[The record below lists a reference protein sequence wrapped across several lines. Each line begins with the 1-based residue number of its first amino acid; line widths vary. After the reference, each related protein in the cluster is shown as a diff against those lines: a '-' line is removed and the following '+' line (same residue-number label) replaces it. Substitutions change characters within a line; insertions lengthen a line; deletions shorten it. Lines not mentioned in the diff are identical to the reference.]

1 MTPHINVRD
10 FGALGDGATD
20 DTLAIR
26 AAIAALPGPG
36 GVLFFPPGRYLT
48 DTIYPPNH
56 ITLRG
61 DSAFGYQESGGTV
74 ISPVRAF
81 IPRLIDLN
89 GKHGVRMEGLTF
101 HGRDLE
107 GGIVGIFIARGANHE
122 QNVIIDNCRIEH
134 FSGTGVQLNESHVWN
149 LRHSILFANKG
160 HGLDAGT
167 SFDGW
172 IHDCMF
178 VANGGWGVV
187 AGNSIS
193 LHGSRIE
200 HNREGGLTVNRYYSQ
215 HLQICGNLFCSDH
228 GPSIEM
234 LEGNVR
240 AISITGNTIRNG
252 GRSANG
258 NVDRDCQVRFEGVR
272 GLTFTGNV
280 IHVLWCN
287 TPATG
292 MILKGLQHSVV
303 AQNTLFKGAT
313 RELIRDLGGHI
324 DSVIGPNPGCLK
336 DPNDLDS

>member
-1 MTPHINVRD
+1 MTPHVNVRD
-10 FGALGDGATD
+10 FGARGDGATD

-26 AAIAALPGPG
+26 AAMAALPGQG
-36 GVLFFPPGRYLT
+36 GVLFFPPGQYLS
-48 DTIYPPNH
+48 DVIYPPSH
-56 ITLRG
+56 VTLRG
-61 DSAFGYQESGGTV
+61 DAAFGYQEPGGT
-74 ISPVRAF
+74 ILSPVRPF
-81 IPRLIDLN
+81 LPRLIDLN
-89 GKHGVRMEGLTF
+89 GKHGVRLEGLTF

-107 GGIVGIFIARGANHE
+107 GGIVGIFAARGSAHE
-122 QNVIIDNCRIEH
+122 QHIVIDNCRVEH
-134 FSGTGVQLNESHVWN
+134 FSGTGVHLAECHVWN
-149 LRHSILFANKG
+149 LRHSIFFSNGG

-167 SFDGW
+167 AFDGW

-193 LHGSRIE
+193 IHGSRIE
-200 HNREGGLTVNRYYSQ
+200 HNREGGLTVNRYYTQ

-240 AISITGNTIRNG
+240 AIAITGNTIRNG
-252 GRSANG
+252 GRSPNG
-258 NVDRDCQVRFEGVR
+258 NADRDCQVRLEGVR

-280 IHVLWCN
+280 VHVLWCN
-287 TPATG
+287 TPAVG
-292 MILKGLQHSVV
+292 LILKNLQHSVV
-303 AQNTLFKGAT
+303 AQNTLFKGAM

-324 DSVIGPNPGCLK
+324 ESVIGPNPGCLK